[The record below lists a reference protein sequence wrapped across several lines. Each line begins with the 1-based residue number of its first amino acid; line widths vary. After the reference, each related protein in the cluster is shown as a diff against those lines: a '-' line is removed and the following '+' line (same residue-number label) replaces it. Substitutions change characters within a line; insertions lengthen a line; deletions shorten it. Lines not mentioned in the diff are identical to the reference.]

1 MDEDDE
7 DEDPIERFAED
18 VFQPAARDFVN
29 ALGLLEQYDKLEQV
43 IFRSVEAELVIRF
56 RRGGAEED
64 GGKWHEEL
72 RRLY

>member
-1 MDEDDE
+1 
-7 DEDPIERFAED
+7 
-18 VFQPAARDFVN
+18 
-29 ALGLLEQYDKLEQV
+29 
-43 IFRSVEAELVIRF
+43 VIRF